1 MRGQTFSKIAILL
14 LISSLLLA
22 SVSIMCFPN
31 MFISVHK
38 TPMAENSNTYTTKNI
53 NIRNKMVLNT
63 QTNQETITIETEIKS
78 PQDNTPPVISDY
90 GPETLSI
97 WKGAKE
103 GANEN
108 VTYTAI
114 TPVALVNFSFNI
126 SATITDDEAGVK
138 NATVDYAI
146 YNGTQLI
153 ESGSKL
159 MINVGN
165 DKYTVVIGT
174 YPESYTVE
182 YNITAYDNAGN
193 VRNVSGT
200 FVIIKDDTPP
210 TIYLE
215 DYVVGSFDPSKSC
228 LLLNGNETDYMYYET
243 ENWMSIIV
251 NDTLTVD
258 GQEVLGS
265 GVEAI
270 ILVWRI
276 GAAKTEKLMYTN
288 STGFAQHRF
297 FAPITGE
304 YPYGSKIEFWFKAID
319 AAGNIAESKHFILLV
334 KGDDV
339 PPLIRHYEVRPEE
352 PKPEEE
358 VTVIVW
364 ARDKDEPYDS
374 YLTKAVLKY
383 STDGGKTWKTVDMV
397 LQSAVVTEPGL
408 EDTHKYMLHL
418 PGQPAGTNMSI
429 IITVYDNAGNY
440 ASVELYYIVRKPPI
454 SLSTT
459 VLIGVTAVVVII
471 VSAAIFW
478 KKIYKK

>member
-1 MRGQTFSKIAILL
+1 MTPNTKIIR
-14 LISSLLLA
+14 
-22 SVSIMCFPN
+22 
-31 MFISVHK
+31 
-38 TPMAENSNTYTTKNI
+38 ETT
-53 NIRNKMVLNT
+53 
-63 QTNQETITIETEIKS
+63 TIENNVKS
-78 PQDNTPPVISDY
+78 PQDITPPVISDY

-103 GANEN
+103 GADEN
-108 VTYTAI
+108 VTYTTT
-114 TPVALVNFSFNI
+114 TPVALVDFSFNI

-146 YNGTQLI
+146 YNGAQLI

-159 MINVGN
+159 MVNVGN
-165 DKYTVVIGT
+165 DKYTVLIGT
-174 YPESYTVE
+174 YSESYTVE
-182 YNITAYDNAGN
+182 YNITAYDNADN
-193 VRNVSGT
+193 MQKVSGT
-200 FVIIKDDTPP
+200 FVIVEDDTPP

-215 DYVVGSFDPSKSC
+215 DYVVGSFDPYKSC
-228 LLLNGNETDYMYYET
+228 LLLNGNETDYTYYET

-258 GQEVLGS
+258 GEEVLGS

-276 GAAKTEKLMYTN
+276 GAAKTEKIMYTN

-339 PPLIRHYEVRPEE
+339 PPIIRHYEVRPEE
-352 PKPEEE
+352 PEPGEE

-383 STDGGKTWKTVDMV
+383 STDGGETWKTVDMV

-418 PGQPAGTNMSI
+418 PGQPAGTNVSI

-454 SLSTT
+454 SLPTT
-459 VLIGVTAVVVII
+459 VLIAVTAVVVVII
-471 VSAAIFW
+471 IASIFW
-478 KKIYKK
+478 KKLYKK